1 MSRKNK
7 LLPSQDDLDKIF
19 CYDKLTGLL
28 TWRKRT
34 FNSKLANGWNTR
46 YANKS
51 VGVKNSQGY
60 LTVSI
65 NNSRYLVHRIVWK
78 LLKGTEPLIV
88 DHIDGD
94 RLNNR
99 VINLREAT
107 ESLSAFNKRL
117 TKKRL
122 PRGVQPNKYGFM
134 ARLANK
140 YIGTYKTPK
149 EAHQAYCIA
158 VAARYGAAP
167 TAAFPNE

>member
-1 MSRKNK
+1 M
-7 LLPSQDDLDKIF
+7 F
-19 CYDKLTGLL
+19 CYDKSNGSL

-34 FNSKLANGWNTR
+34 FDSKLANGWNTR
-46 YANKS
+46 YANKL

-60 LTVSI
+60 LSVSI

-78 LLKGTEPLIV
+78 LMNGTEPLII

-94 RLNNR
+94 RLNNKAT
-99 VINLREAT
+99 NLREAT

-117 TKKRL
+117 VVKRL
-122 PRGVQPNKYGFM
+122 PRGVQPNKRGFM

-140 YIGTYKTPK
+140 YIGTYETVK
-149 EAHQAYCIA
+149 EAHQAYCVA
-158 VAARYGAAP
+158 AAARYGVAP